1 MTNRQLAKIEYVLPG
16 DFQTIARYLP
26 KDESEGR
33 TITVTENEKALFIR
47 NGRPID
53 RFSAASKPVPWDARV
68 LIGNLRPRHMAIGF
82 GDPERIPYRAP
93 GAMLHAASESEI
105 ATADGERIFGMAV
118 VIAFALDKDDSAN
131 VQKLLQIQPR
141 QPDVVTV
148 RDLAEALPGLP
159 QAIETMFRTIPATA
173 GKSYVREDDVRL
185 GMIKA
190 GALLEV
196 QNTLAPYGIEAQD
209 ITIVVGATSR
219 DAERALPEDARN
231 RRAELEAEMDKSE
244 FEYSR
249 LASRIQAN
257 EKQLSLE
264 YDKLGTEIKTNER
277 TLENEQLMS
286 AILAERRN
294 RERDTLRSQLEM
306 AEIQAEILAKGEQ
319 LHPTPQAAEAAE
331 AAIAPKP
338 DPKPEAAA
346 AQIPA
351 ESASQRRDD
360 EMAELREQVRQ
371 LQEQLRAS
379 PPAPNVSPAP
389 RMAHRIGTAQPA
401 PQTQSDEDI
410 LRILYEATN
419 GDDWENNENWMS
431 DKPLNEWRGVSTDD
445 NGRVTELSLWGN
457 RLSGPIPREL
467 GNLSN
472 LERLSL
478 YFNQLSGPIP
488 RELGNLSKLETL
500 WLDDNE
506 LSGPI
511 PRELG
516 NLSKLEGLY
525 LSSNELSGPIPPELG
540 NLSKL
545 EWLNLSSNE
554 LSGPIPP
561 ELGNLS
567 KLERLDLDDN
577 QLSGP
582 IPRELGNLSKLET
595 LWLNGN
601 QLSGPIPPEL
611 GNLSKLERLYL
622 SSNELSGPIPRELGK
637 LSKLTTLWLWG
648 NQLSGPIPHSL
659 REIATI

>member
-16 DFQTIARYLP
+16 DFQTIARYLS

-53 RFSAASKPVPWDARV
+53 RFSAGSKPVPWDARV

-148 RDLAEALPGLP
+148 RDLADALPGLP
-159 QAIETMFRTIPATA
+159 QAIEAMFRTIPASSGT
-173 GKSYVREDDVRL
+173 SYVREDDVRL
-185 GMIKA
+185 DMIKA
-190 GALLEV
+190 GAQREV

-294 RERDTLRSQLEM
+294 REMDTLRSQLEM
-306 AEIQAEILAKGEQ
+306 AEIQAEILAKGER
-319 LHPTPQAAEAAE
+319 LHPTPQDAEPE

-346 AQIPA
+346 PQIPA

-360 EMAELREQVRQ
+360 EMAELREEVRQ
-371 LQEQLRAS
+371 LREQLRAS
-379 PPAPNVSPAP
+379 SRAPNVSP
-389 RMAHRIGTAQPA
+389 TQPA
-401 PQTQSDEDI
+401 PTKTDEDI

-419 GDDWENNENWMS
+419 GDGWKNNENWMS

-472 LERLSL
+472 LEGLNLSS
-478 YFNQLSGPIP
+478 NRLSGPIP
-488 RELGNLSKLETL
+488 RELGNLSNLETL
-500 WLDDNE
+500 DLCYNQ
-506 LSGPI
+506 LSGSI

-516 NLSKLEGLY
+516 NLSKLEGL
-525 LSSNELSGPIPPELG
+525 L
-540 NLSKL
+540 
-545 EWLNLSSNE
+545 
-554 LSGPIPP
+554 
-561 ELGNLS
+561 
-567 KLERLDLDDN
+567 
-577 QLSGP
+577 
-582 IPRELGNLSKLET
+582 
-595 LWLNGN
+595 LNG
-601 QLSGPIPPEL
+601 
-611 GNLSKLERLYL
+611 
-622 SSNELSGPIPRELGK
+622 NELSGPIPRELGK
-637 LSKLTTLWLWG
+637 LSKLKWLYLNG
-648 NQLSGPIPHSL
+648 NQLSGPIP
-659 REIATI
+659 RELGNLSNLERLVLDDNRLSGPIPRELGNLLSKLGGLNLDDNQFTGPVPSKRGYFV